1 MGGRGGSSSNSSKS
15 SSDSKIS
22 SFERENYMSKTE
34 KGLLIRADG
43 SVKEFGG
50 TEHHVTGNAGE
61 LSEMDGAVFTHN
73 HPTDVTFSRDDI
85 TNGIVKGNL
94 KELRAVTSSG
104 NAHILRNNGA
114 TLEQKRKFNVDLEQ
128 AKTKARNIAHQ
139 KQRRGEIVNV
149 EQYINQRAEKFMID
163 NANKYSLSYEK
174 RKLR

>member
-22 SFERENYMSKTE
+22 SFERKNYMSKTE

-50 TEHHVTGNAGE
+50 IDHHVTGNAEE
-61 LSEMDGAVFTHN
+61 LSKMSGGTFTHN
-73 HPTDVTFSRDDI
+73 HPNDATFSRDDI
-85 TNGIVKGNL
+85 MNGIVKGNL
-94 KELRAVTSSG
+94 KELRAVTPSG
-104 NAHILRNNGA
+104 DIHVLRNNGA
-114 TLEQKRKFNVDLEQ
+114 TLEQRRKFNVDLEQ

-139 KQRRGEIVNV
+139 KQRRGETVNV
-149 EQYINQRAEKFMID
+149 EQYVSQRAEKFMID